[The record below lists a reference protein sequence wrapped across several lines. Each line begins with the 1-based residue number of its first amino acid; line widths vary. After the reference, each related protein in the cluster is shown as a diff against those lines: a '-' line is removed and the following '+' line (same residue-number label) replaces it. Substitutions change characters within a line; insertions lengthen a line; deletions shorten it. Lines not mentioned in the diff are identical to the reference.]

1 MRLKISEGLVRN
13 TALRHSLN
21 GVYLV
26 IFYFPG
32 CRAPMPY
39 IIGVHCSL
47 MEEARRNEIG
57 DAIVLN
63 VDDGT
68 IEDEHQDRLR
78 LPSDCVSEMSIPLR
92 SSLIHFACI
101 RNTPPRLFT
110 PLTVEGEY
118 FQCRQNGSN
127 WIYIPLCIF

>member
-1 MRLKISEGLVRN
+1 MVCIW
-13 TALRHSLN
+13 AF
-21 GVYLV
+21 
-26 IFYFPG
+26 FYFPG

-39 IIGVHCSL
+39 IIGVHSSL

-78 LPSDCVSEMSIPLR
+78 LPSDCVSETSI
-92 SSLIHFACI
+92 
-101 RNTPPRLFT
+101 T
-110 PLTVEGEY
+110 
-118 FQCRQNGSN
+118 
-127 WIYIPLCIF
+127 LCIF